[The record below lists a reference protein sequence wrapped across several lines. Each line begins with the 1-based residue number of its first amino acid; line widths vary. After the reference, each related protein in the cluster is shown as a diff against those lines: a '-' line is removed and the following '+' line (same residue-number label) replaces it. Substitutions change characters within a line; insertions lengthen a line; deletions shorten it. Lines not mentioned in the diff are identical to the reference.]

1 MKLGQTMQTGS
12 QLEWGNEDTKLV
24 AFIDGELDEATRP
37 VPEARVRRGRLG
49 SEMSDTKHCG
59 SEGLLTRS
67 RG

>member
-12 QLEWGNEDTKLV
+12 QHEWGNEDTKPLPLSM
-24 AFIDGELDEATRP
+24 GSDEATRP

-49 SEMSDTKHCG
+49 SERAP
-59 SEGLLTRS
+59 LLRA